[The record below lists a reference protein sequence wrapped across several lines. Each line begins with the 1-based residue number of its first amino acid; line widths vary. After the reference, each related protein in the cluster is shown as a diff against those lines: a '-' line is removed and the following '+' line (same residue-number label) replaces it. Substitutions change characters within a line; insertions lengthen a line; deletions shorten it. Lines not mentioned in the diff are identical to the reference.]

1 MAGESKIKKI
11 LIIQPNFKAVS
22 EVWLDRMNLMLKNQI
37 VAIGAFNPSVI
48 TWEGITIFNLYGNA
62 KPLIIRV
69 LNKLGILYF
78 DKFYDKFKTIKKHIN
93 NPETEIIFIHFIG
106 PAIQF
111 MDELISPKKKLVIH
125 CHGSDV
131 FWDTTNIDGSPF
143 HPSDYISKIHK
154 ILPNTIFIA
163 NSEFTK
169 QQLLKIKV
177 PESKIRLKYFGVP
190 IKEKVVKDCFKQ
202 IINILYLGRLTDFK
216 NPDIVIKSFILACD
230 NGLNAN
236 LVIAGDGE
244 LRITCEI
251 LKRQSKY
258 SERIKILGAV
268 DYFNAEK
275 LYQWADIYTM
285 HNTIGTLSNNQE
297 TFGVSIIEAMS
308 FGLPVI
314 TADSG
319 AISEIIINNVTGIV
333 VEPFN
338 IMQHADAF
346 IQLADNGL
354 LRAEMSK
361 AARERV
367 RKHFT
372 LQQEK
377 ETLLE
382 ILELEY

>member
-1 MAGESKIKKI
+1 MADESKVKKI

-22 EVWLDRMNLMLKNQI
+22 EVWLERMNLMLKNQI
-37 VAIGAFNPSVI
+37 VAIGAFDTSVI
-48 TWEGITIFNLYGNA
+48 TWEGITIFNLYGNI
-62 KPLIIRV
+62 KPLFLRV
-69 LNKLGILYF
+69 LNKLGIQYF
-78 DKFYDKFKTIKKHIN
+78 DMYYDKFKTIKKHIN
-93 NPETEIIFIHFIG
+93 DPQTEIIFIHFIG

-111 MDELISPKKKLVIH
+111 MDELISLKKKLVIH

-131 FWDTTNIDGSPF
+131 FWNTTNLDGSSF

-190 IKEKVVKDCFKQ
+190 SKEKVIKDCFKDK
-202 IINILYLGRLTDFK
+202 INILYLGRLTDFK
-216 NPDIVIKSFILACD
+216 NPDIVIKSFILASD

-236 LVIAGDGE
+236 LIIAGDGE
-244 LRITCEI
+244 LRVTCEI

-258 SERIKILGAV
+258 SERIQILGAV

-297 TFGVSIIEAMS
+297 TFGVTIIEAMS

-319 AISEIIINNVTGIV
+319 AISEIVINNVTGII

-338 IMQHADAF
+338 IIQHANAF
-346 IQLADNGL
+346 MKLADDGL
-354 LRAEMSK
+354 FRSEMGN

-372 LQQEK
+372 LEQEK
-377 ETLLE
+377 ERLFE
-382 ILELEY
+382 ILELV

>member
-1 MAGESKIKKI
+1 MASENKVKKI
-11 LIIQPNFKAVS
+11 LMIQPNFKAVS
-22 EVWLDRMNLMLKNQI
+22 EVWLERMNLMLKNQI
-37 VAIGAFNPSVI
+37 VAIGAFNPSVV

-62 KPLIIRV
+62 KPFIIRV
-69 LNKLGILYF
+69 LNKLGIQYF
-78 DKFYDKFKTIKKHIN
+78 DMLHDRFKTIKKHIN

-106 PAIQF
+106 PAIHF
-111 MDELISPKKKLVIH
+111 MDDLISSKKKLVIH

-131 FWDTTNIDGSPF
+131 FWNTTNLDGSSF
-143 HPSDYISKIHK
+143 HPSDYISKINK
-154 ILPNTIFIA
+154 ILPNSIFIA

-169 QQLLKIKV
+169 QQLLKIRV
-177 PESKIRLKYFGVP
+177 PENKIRLKYFGVP
-190 IKEKVVKDCFKQ
+190 LKEEIVKYYFKDK
-202 IINILYLGRLTDFK
+202 INILYLGRLIDFK
-216 NPDIVIKSFILACD
+216 NPDIVIKAFIMASD
-230 NGLNAN
+230 NGLYAN

-258 SERIKILGAV
+258 SDRIQILGAV

-319 AISEIIINNVTGIV
+319 AISETVINKVTGIV

-338 IMQHADAF
+338 VKQHADAF

-354 LRAEMSK
+354 LRVEMGK
-361 AARERV
+361 AARECV

-377 ETLLE
+377 EQLFE
-382 ILELEY
+382 ILELE